1 MLMKRFFFSFIY
13 AWKGLVYAFRTQLNF
28 KFHSLASA
36 IAIAI
41 GYLLEI
47 NTHEWLWILL
57 AIGLVLTAELFNTAL
72 EVLVDLVSPEYHP
85 KAGVVKDL
93 SAAAVLIT
101 AVVAIGIG
109 LMVFLPKIF

>member
-1 MLMKRFFFSFIY
+1 MRKFFFSFSY

-47 NTHEWLWILL
+47 SIHDWLWILL
-57 AIGLVLTAELFNTAL
+57 AIGLVLMAELFNTAL

-85 KAGVVKDL
+85 KAGIVKDL

-101 AVVAIGIG
+101 AIVSVGIG
-109 LMVFLPKIF
+109 LIIFIPKII